1 LAEDNDE
8 SRPPGEVGHQLL
20 SARGSI
26 GSPFDSRSGG
36 WRRRIRARIGRQRG
50 PRIGARIGIGLVRT
64 ARWSLVA
71 SVGLA
76 LLAAPASAIIPNPP
90 NDGYFANQW
99 ALKVIKAPQAWTT
112 STGAGIT
119 VAVVDTGVQFGVADL
134 PASKSAGAYDC
145 RGYGGKPDPCPA
157 DASGDGQGHGTWVAS
172 IIAAATN
179 NGQGM
184 AGVAPDARILAVK
197 AIGGDGT
204 GSVDDIAKGIRFA
217 ADQGAKVVNLSVGP
231 DAFGKP
237 FPRLDCPPATVGGCL
252 TPPVNDSSSLHKALQ
267 PAVDYAFAR
276 GALVVVAAG
285 NTDPGATP
293 GPSLYLGMSNVLI
306 VGATGPHDEVAS
318 YSDTGSGP
326 TFVWAPGGNGACSS
340 GDTSNCV
347 VLASM
352 HGGYQV
358 SEGTSF
364 AVPHVAGV
372 AALVMA
378 TGAGNSAAASR
389 IVSSADQVAAGPRL
403 NAAAAVGASASLP
416 VAARPPAVPAARTAP
431 APVVA
436 SPVQKAAP
444 KAAMPA
450 PALPAAPTL
459 TPTPSPTPAP
469 TSTGDGSPLAAAGVP
484 TTRAASGPAG
494 KRASSTT
501 SVQMMASVLFL
512 AAVGGACLVWLAR
525 RVRV

>member
-1 LAEDNDE
+1 M
-8 SRPPGEVGHQLL
+8 
-20 SARGSI
+20 
-26 GSPFDSRSGG
+26 
-36 WRRRIRARIGRQRG
+36 G
-50 PRIGARIGIGLVRT
+50 PART
-64 ARWSLVA
+64 AGWSLIA
-71 SVGLA
+71 SVGVG
-76 LLAAPASAIIPNPP
+76 LLAAPAFAVIPNPP
-90 NDGYFANQW
+90 NDSYFASQW
-99 ALKVIKAPQAWTT
+99 ALKVIKAPQAWTA

-119 VAVVDTGVQFGVADL
+119 VAVVDTGVQFGIADL

-157 DASGDGQGHGTWVAS
+157 DASGDDQGHGTWVAS

-184 AGVAPDARILAVK
+184 AGVAPDARILAIK

-204 GSVDDIAKGIRFA
+204 GSVDDIAKGIKFA

-237 FPRLDCPPATVGGCL
+237 FPTLECPPSTVGGCL
-252 TPPVNDSSSLHKALQ
+252 TPPVNDPSSLHKALQ
-267 PAVDYAFAR
+267 PAVDYASAR

-293 GPSLYLGMSNVLI
+293 GPSLYLGMNNVLI

-389 IVSSADQVAAGPRL
+389 IVSSADHVAAGARL
-403 NAAAAVGASASLP
+403 NAAAAVGASGASLP
-416 VAARPPAVPAARTAP
+416 VAAQPPAAPAVRPVPAVAAKP
-431 APVVA
+431 A
-436 SPVQKAAP
+436 QLAAP
-444 KAAMPA
+444 KAGTPA
-450 PALPAAPTL
+450 PALSSTPA
-459 TPTPSPTPAP
+459 PTPSLPPPTPSP

-484 TTRAASGPAG
+484 TPRAASGPAG
-494 KRASSTT
+494 KPASSTV
-501 SVQMMASVLFL
+501 SVQMIASVLFL
-512 AAVGGACLVWLAR
+512 AAVGGAGVVWLAR

>member
-1 LAEDNDE
+1 VA
-8 SRPPGEVGHQLL
+8 PA
-20 SARGSI
+20 ARG
-26 GSPFDSRSGG
+26 
-36 WRRRIRARIGRQRG
+36 
-50 PRIGARIGIGLVRT
+50 
-64 ARWSLVA
+64 SLVA
-71 SVGLA
+71 SLAVA
-76 LLAAPASAIIPNPP
+76 LLAAPAFAAIPSPP
-90 NDGYFANQW
+90 NDSYFASQW
-99 ALKVIKAPQAWTT
+99 ALKIIRAPQAWTA

-119 VAVVDTGVQFGVADL
+119 VAVVDTGVQFGIGDL

-145 RGYGGKPDPCPA
+145 RGYGGKTDPCPA
-157 DASGDGQGHGTWVAS
+157 DGSGDGQGHGTWVAS

-184 AGVAPDARILAVK
+184 AGVAPDARILAIK

-237 FPRLDCPPATVGGCL
+237 FPKLDCPPTTVGGCL
-252 TPPVNDSSSLHKALQ
+252 SPPVNDSASLHKALQ
-267 PAVDYAFAR
+267 PAVDYAQAR

-293 GPSLYLGMSNVLI
+293 GPSLYLGMNGVLI
-306 VGATGPHDEVAS
+306 AGATGPHDEVAS

-326 TFVWAPGGNGACSS
+326 SFIWAPGGNGACSS

-372 AALVMA
+372 AALLMA
-378 TGAGNSAAASR
+378 TGSSSSTAANR
-389 IVSSADQVAAGPRL
+389 IVSSADHVAAGARL
-403 NAAAAVGASASLP
+403 NAAAALGASSASLP
-416 VAARPPAVPAARTAP
+416 VAAQPPAAAPPVRPAPAAVVAKPAEKATLKPVTPATAPSPAATPAP
-431 APVVA
+431 APT
-436 SPVQKAAP
+436 
-444 KAAMPA
+444 PA
-450 PALPAAPTL
+450 
-459 TPTPSPTPAP
+459 PTPSPTPA
-469 TSTGDGSPLAAAGVP
+469 SDASPLAAAGVP
-484 TTRAASGPAG
+484 SPTAASRATG
-494 KRASSTT
+494 KRASSRV
-501 SVQMMASVLFL
+501 SVQMIASVLFL
-512 AAVGGACLVWLAR
+512 SAMGGASVVWLAR